1 MHHLLGRP
9 LTALVGVEWILVA
22 VAQQKHRIFNDYRD
36 LFWSLIPLVLI
47 AIVLAGAASQC
58 TVATNGPTQ
67 GQVPHFDAD
76 SALRADAKSLPFP
89 IRKPELPQ
97 DWVSNSGSRETIVAA
112 GGGPMSTVGYLT
124 PQGTYMRFSQS
135 SASEEALARHVLGS
149 RYATGTQDVAGQK
162 WVVFTEPTE
171 ESAWIAD
178 LGGVRVLITGAGN
191 EAAFTTLAKAVT
203 TAQPL
208 SK

>member
-1 MHHLLGRP
+1 MDG
-9 LTALVGVEWILVA
+9 LVGPEWILVA

-47 AIVLAGAASQC
+47 AVVLAGAASQC

-67 GQVPHFDAD
+67 GQIPHFDAD
-76 SALRADAKSLPFP
+76 AALKSDAKTLPFP

-97 DWVSNSGSRETIVAA
+97 GWVSNSGSRDTVVAA
-112 GGGPMSTVGYLT
+112 GGGPVSTVGYIT
-124 PQGTYMRFSQS
+124 PQGTYMRYSQS
-135 SASEEALARHVLGS
+135 SATEESLARHVLGS

-162 WVVFTEPTE
+162 WVLYTDPTE
-171 ESAWIAD
+171 EPAWIAD

-191 EAAFTTLAKAVT
+191 EAAFTTLAEAVT
-203 TAQPL
+203 TATPL
-208 SK
+208 AK